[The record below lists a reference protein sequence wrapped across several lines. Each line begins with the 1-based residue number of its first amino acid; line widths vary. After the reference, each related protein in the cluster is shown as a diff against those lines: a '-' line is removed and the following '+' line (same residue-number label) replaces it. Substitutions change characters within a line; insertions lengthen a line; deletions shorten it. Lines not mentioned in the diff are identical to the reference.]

1 MQNTYFLPT
10 FQMQKFFL
18 IFSIFLIACQKE
30 IKLPPPNIPQKVV
43 VNCLFSPAKP
53 WSVFLSLSAD
63 ADNAVPPLV
72 ENATVTILKEG
83 LFWETL
89 SYKAKGEYVGGSV
102 PEANHYYSIEVKVPD
117 FDLITAT
124 DSVPSAVKI
133 IDAFFTARKAT
144 NTANNPLFQQ
154 TVIFKDPL
162 EQQNYYQLYGAM
174 DYYFVTDVWG
184 VFYPFANTASHCMND
199 EVINGQTISFATTTT
214 VKDRPAGNPSI
225 GDSTLGVRRIR
236 LHSLSPTHFKFL
248 KTGRIQAINNFTPT
262 SETWTSILSV
272 TEPQNIYSNIQGGLG
287 IFAAY
292 NSDTMVT
299 RYIK

>member
-1 MQNTYFLPT
+1 
-10 FQMQKFFL
+10 MQKF
-18 IFSIFLIACQKE
+18 IFIFMLLFMSCQKE
-30 IKLPPPNIPQKVV
+30 IKLPPAQIPQKVV

-83 LFWETL
+83 EFWETL

-102 PEANHYYSIEVKVPD
+102 PEANHHYSIEVKVPN
-117 FDLITAT
+117 FDIVTAT

-154 TVIFKDPL
+154 TIIFKDPL
-162 EQQNYYQLYGAM
+162 EQQNYYQISGAFF
-174 DYYFVTDVWG
+174 YYLVSDTWG
-184 VFYPFANTASHCMND
+184 VFSPFANYASYCMTD
-199 EVINGQTISFATTTT
+199 EVVSGQYLSFVTTANISEGSHY
-214 VKDRPAGNPSI
+214 R
-225 GDSTLGVRRIR
+225 GDSVEGTSIIR
-236 LHSLSPTHFKFL
+236 FHSLSPTHYKFA
-248 KTGRIQAINNFTPT
+248 KTGYIQAANNFAAVFETLT
-262 SETWTSILSV
+262 STLAM

-292 NSDTMVT
+292 NSDTMIT